1 MYETE
6 TASRSCDDPSTDGSC
21 GRISHSPQI
30 TEPTTAGPQTF
41 PSSVGPEASEE
52 VAADEPFTLP
62 IISTGTPT
70 PSTAF
75 GGWAMRRRQ

>member
-1 MYETE
+1 MTPALMAHAD
-6 TASRSCDDPSTDGSC
+6 ASATPPKSPSRPKGK
-21 GRISHSPQI
+21 
-30 TEPTTAGPQTF
+30 AGPQTF